1 MALLVT
7 LLVLK
12 ALNSSFAT
20 TTMITKLN
28 CYFVIIEVKKI
39 RELLLLAAVVR
50 SSGEQGHQ
58 QTLDHCMLP
67 L

>member
-1 MALLVT
+1 MVT

-20 TTMITKLN
+20 TTVE
-28 CYFVIIEVKKI
+28 CDFVIIEVKKK

>member
-1 MALLVT
+1 MVT

-20 TTMITKLN
+20 TMITKLI

-39 RELLLLAAVVR
+39 RKLLLLAAVVR

>member
-1 MALLVT
+1 MALSVT

-20 TTMITKLN
+20 TTMLTKLN
-28 CYFVIIEVKKI
+28 SYFVIIEVKKI
-39 RELLLLAAVVR
+39 RELLSLAAVVH
-50 SSGEQGHQ
+50 SEGEQGHQ